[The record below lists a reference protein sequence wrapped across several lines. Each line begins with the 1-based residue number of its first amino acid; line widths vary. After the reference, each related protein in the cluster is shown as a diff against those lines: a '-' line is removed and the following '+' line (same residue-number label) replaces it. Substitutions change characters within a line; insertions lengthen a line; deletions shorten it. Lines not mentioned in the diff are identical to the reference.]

1 MVKNELKA
9 IMVLNGDTQEDL
21 AGYLHKTP
29 QSISAKINGTQEF
42 KRPEIEAIA
51 IRYKMTAEDIQRIF
65 FAKTVIEPMT

>member
-9 IMVLNGDTQEDL
+9 MMALYGDTQEDL
-21 AGYLHKTP
+21 ANFLNKTP

-42 KRPEIEAIA
+42 KRPEIEKTA

-65 FAKTVIEPMT
+65 FAKTVIHQMT